1 MKRWIKVIFATIM
14 VLSLVSCKEE
24 IAKVGGQAPALA
36 VYNLQGKEV
45 KLSDFPHKTILINF
59 WSQSCG
65 MCIVELQALQKF
77 EQKYPNNVQVIAI
90 NTDGDKG
97 DIPAVMKKRH
107 LSLLVVKDQLKI
119 TAERYQLVGTPTSYI
134 INPEGKILEKFQ
146 SIIPEDKLEK
156 IFKG

>member
-1 MKRWIKVIFATIM
+1 MKQFIKILLFSM
-14 VLSLVSCKEE
+14 VVLGLVSCKEE
-24 IAKVGGQAPALA
+24 IAKVGGEAPALA

-65 MCIVELQALQKF
+65 MCILELQTLQKF
-77 EQKYPNNVQVIAI
+77 EQKYPNKVQVIAI

-107 LSLLVVKDQLKI
+107 ISLLVVKDQLKI
-119 TAERYQLVGTPTSYI
+119 TAERYQLVGTPTSYV
-134 INPEGKILEKFQ
+134 INPEGKIVAKFQ